1 MKKGFFVLIV
11 LAILLI
17 VVLDTGFNKT
27 KQCDITPVKGT
38 DAYWAEYL
46 GHDQT
51 VDFWPDEY
59 VNYWAVIVN
68 QNDFP
73 NVGFKIQ
80 GEFPE
85 ARYFS
90 YNVYGEDRN
99 STASIFDTQI
109 KAENCS
115 ANPFKNQE
123 KETSVDKNLYTLFVV
138 PESVSEFDTKDNV
151 LKFIDGEEEIALLLR
166 YYVPAGGDL
175 AGVGLPKIE
184 VFDLDSK
191 ESVTIPKTSNL
202 LMVTPQ
208 VIGRIDAAYSLQID
222 NKVRFY
228 RGDPTGLYPNED
240 NQYVRTFLNYD
251 DDDVYVIR
259 WKVPTFP
266 KNSSEFENAEVRYS
280 SMNLGDNITNNF
292 DGIYDTQYKL
302 DKDGF
307 VTLVIADEIPELRE
321 KAETA
326 GYNFMPWTLPGNKG
340 YLIYRNLLTKGGMTA
355 PYSLNKA
362 PMPSFATNRSHV
374 ITHDAKNYIGAYA
387 PTGLRMTKDEYLADF
402 GGFNHKLQE

>member
-1 MKKGFFVLIV
+1 MKNNYFTLIT
-11 LAILLI
+11 LATILL
-17 VVLDTGFNKT
+17 LGFSAELKKE
-27 KQCDITPVKGT
+27 KQCDITPVNGT
-38 DAYWAEYL
+38 DDYWAEYL

-51 VDFWPDEY
+51 VDFWPDEF
-59 VNYWAVIVN
+59 VNYWAVLIN

-115 ANPFKNQE
+115 VNPFNNQE
-123 KETSVDKNLYTLFVV
+123 KETSVNENLYTLYVV

-151 LKFIDGEEEIALLLR
+151 LKFIEGEEEIGVILR

-175 AGVGLPKIE
+175 AGVDLPKIE
-184 VFDLDSK
+184 VFDLDTK
-191 ESVTIPKTSNL
+191 ESVKIPETSNL

-208 VIGRIDAAYSLQID
+208 VLARINSAYLLQID

-228 RGDPTGLYPNED
+228 RGDATGLYPNED

-251 DDDVYVIR
+251 DDDVYIIR

-266 KNSSEFENAEVRYS
+266 KNSSEFESAEVRYS

-292 DGIYDTQYKL
+292 DGIYDSQYKI

-307 VTLVIADEIPELRE
+307 VTLVITDEIPELRE

-326 GYNFMPWTLPGNKG
+326 GYNFMPWSLPGNKG
-340 YLIYRNLLTKGGMTA
+340 YLVYRNLLTKGGETA
-355 PYSLNKA
+355 PYSLNNV
-362 PMPSFATNRSHV
+362 PMPSFATNRSHL
-374 ITHDAKNYIGAYA
+374 ISHDAKNYIGAYA
-387 PTGLRMTKDEYLADF
+387 PSGIRMTKDEYLADF
-402 GGFNHKLQE
+402 GGFNE

>member
-1 MKKGFFVLIV
+1 MNKNFFTIITI
-11 LAILLI
+11 ATLLL
-17 VVLDTGFNKT
+17 VSCNTGFNKK
-27 KQCDITPVKGT
+27 KQCSITTVNGT
-38 DAYWAEYL
+38 DTYWAEYL

-51 VDFWPDEY
+51 MDFWPDKF
-59 VNYWAVIVN
+59 VNYWMVVVN
-68 QNDFP
+68 KNDFP
-73 NVGFKIQ
+73 NIGFKIQ

-115 ANPFKNQE
+115 ANSFKNQE

-151 LKFIDGEEEIALLLR
+151 LKFIEGEEEIGVILR

-175 AGVGLPKIE
+175 AGVNLPKIE
-184 VFDLDSK
+184 VFDLDTK
-191 ESVTIPKTSNL
+191 ESVKIPETSNL

-208 VIGRIDAAYSLQID
+208 VLARINAAYLLQID

-228 RGDPTGLYPNED
+228 RGDATGLYPNED

-251 DDDVYVIR
+251 DDDVYIIR
-259 WKVPTFP
+259 WKAPTFP
-266 KNSSEFENAEVRYS
+266 KNSSEFESTEVRYS

-292 DGIYDTQYKL
+292 DGIYDSQYKI

-307 VTLVIADEIPELRE
+307 VTLVITDEIPELRE

-326 GYNFMPWTLPGNKG
+326 GYNFMPWSLPGYKG
-340 YLIYRNLLTKGGMTA
+340 YLVYRNLLTKGGETA
-355 PYSLNKA
+355 PYSLNKV
-362 PMPSFATNRSHV
+362 PMPSFATNRSHL
-374 ITHDAKNYIGAYA
+374 ISHDAKNYIGDYA
-387 PTGLRMTKDEYLADF
+387 PSGIRMTKDEYLANF
-402 GGFNHKLQE
+402 GGFNE

>member
-1 MKKGFFVLIV
+1 MKNNYFTLIT
-11 LAILLI
+11 LATILL
-17 VVLDTGFNKT
+17 LGFSAELKKE
-27 KQCDITPVKGT
+27 KQCDITPVNGT
-38 DAYWAEYL
+38 DDYWAEYL

-51 VDFWPDEY
+51 VDFWPDEF
-59 VNYWAVIVN
+59 VNYWAVLVN
-68 QNDFP
+68 QNNFP

-115 ANPFKNQE
+115 VNPFNNQE
-123 KETSVDKNLYTLFVV
+123 KENLVDENLYTLYVV

-151 LKFIDGEEEIALLLR
+151 LKFIEGEEEIGIILR

-175 AGVGLPKIE
+175 AGVDLPKIE
-184 VFDLDSK
+184 VFDLDTK
-191 ESVTIPKTSNL
+191 ESVKIPETSDL

-208 VIGRIDAAYSLQID
+208 VLTRINAAYLLQID

-228 RGDPTGLYPNED
+228 RGDATGLYPNED

-251 DDDVYVIR
+251 DDDVYIIR

-266 KNSSEFENAEVRYS
+266 KNSSEFESSEVRYS

-292 DGIYDTQYKL
+292 DGIYDSQYKI

-307 VTLVIADEIPELRE
+307 VTLVITDEIPELRE
-321 KAETA
+321 KAEKA
-326 GYNFMPWTLPGNKG
+326 GYNFMPWSLPGNKG
-340 YLIYRNLLTKGGMTA
+340 YLVYRNLLTKGGMTA

-362 PMPSFATNRSHV
+362 PMPSFATNRSHL
-374 ITHDAKNYIGAYA
+374 ITHDAKNYIGDYA
-387 PTGLRMTKDEYLADF
+387 PSGIRMTKDEYLADF
-402 GGFNHKLQE
+402 GGFND

>member
-1 MKKGFFVLIV
+1 MHMKSTYFVLIT
-11 LAILLI
+11 LATILL
-17 VVLDTGFNKT
+17 VGFSTELQKG
-27 KQCDITPVKGT
+27 KQCDITPVNGT
-38 DAYWAEYL
+38 NAYWAEYL

-51 VDFWPDEY
+51 VDFWPDEF
-59 VNYWAVIVN
+59 VNYWAVLIN

-115 ANPFKNQE
+115 VNPFNNQE
-123 KETSVDKNLYTLFVV
+123 KETSVNKNLYTLYVV

-151 LKFIDGEEEIALLLR
+151 LKFIEGEEEIGIILR
-166 YYVPAGGDL
+166 YYVPSRGDL
-175 AGVGLPKIE
+175 AGVNLPKIE
-184 VFDLDSK
+184 VFDLDTK
-191 ESVTIPKTSNL
+191 ESVKIPETSNL

-208 VIGRIDAAYSLQID
+208 VLARINAAYLLQID

-228 RGDPTGLYPNED
+228 RGDATGLYPNED

-251 DDDVYVIR
+251 DDDVYIIR

-266 KNSSEFENAEVRYS
+266 KNSSEFETAEVRYS

-292 DGIYDTQYKL
+292 DGIYDSQYKI

-307 VTLVIADEIPELRE
+307 VTLVITDEIPELRE

-326 GYNFMPWTLPGNKG
+326 GYNFMPWSLPGNKG
-340 YLIYRNLLTKGGMTA
+340 YLVYRNLLTKGGETA
-355 PYSLNKA
+355 PYSLNKV
-362 PMPSFATNRSHV
+362 PMPSFATNRSHL
-374 ITHDAKNYIGAYA
+374 ISHDAKNYIGDYA
-387 PTGLRMTKDEYLADF
+387 PSGIRMTKDEYLANF
-402 GGFNHKLQE
+402 GGFNE